1 MFTIA
6 ILIRKPRDGAALSGR
21 ASRSRADSSSGRR
34 PPDRARWTH
43 PTEAIRCDAVD
54 RAGEKRASPGE
65 ARRTSEVVI
74 RRIRLVIVVASFA
87 GALLAVALSLV
98 SYEALKSHLDT
109 FTVDRDADVSR
120 VEFDAIV
127 RRLRVLAVGLV
138 VLAGLLVAG
147 GRTLDR
153 AASDV
158 ACAWWQGIRGA
169 PAAARSFVAHEEPMY
184 LAGFGIAIV
193 VAALL
198 RIAFLDVPLR
208 YDEATTYNNFVSK
221 PLYVGLAHYPLP
233 NNHLLHTFLANI
245 SVNTFGSAAWA
256 IRLPA
261 LLAGIALVPATFAL
275 ARILYGRAA
284 AVLAAALVASSSTL
298 VEYSTNARGYTL
310 VALFTL
316 VAFIAATRVLDND
329 SIGAWAVIAAA
340 GALGLY
346 AVPVMLYPLGGV
358 LVWLLLSRVVARAP
372 VRPLLWRLGFCVV
385 SIAVLTLVL
394 YAPVFAASGIRSVT
408 SNEYV
413 EPQSW
418 ATFFDRLPDHIR
430 DTFAT
435 WDRDLPLVVSV
446 VLLIGLAGG
455 LALTPR
461 LSRYP
466 VPPLVAT
473 IAWIVPVVVVQRV
486 VPFTRVWLSLV
497 PLALAVIA
505 AFYGR
510 LLERLPRSRLLVPV
524 GAAVIAIGT
533 AWAVLDADS
542 VRESRETGALLDA
555 PAVASYL
562 ARNVEPGDRI
572 FATGSDV
579 ILEYYLAREGI
590 DARPFLYTSDPR
602 ARTFLV
608 VNLLGG
614 QRVED
619 YVRELDA
626 SLAPPELLRRFRS
639 AEIHLV
645 EPS

>member
-1 MFTIA
+1 MT
-6 ILIRKPRDGAALSGR
+6 
-21 ASRSRADSSSGRR
+21 
-34 PPDRARWTH
+34 AR
-43 PTEAIRCDAVD
+43 IV
-54 RAGEKRASPGE
+54 
-65 ARRTSEVVI
+65 
-74 RRIRLVIVVASFA
+74 RLA
-87 GALLAVALSLV
+87 AVALLLSSLV
-98 SYEALKSHLDT
+98 IALALTLVPYERLREHIDA
-109 FTVDRDADVSR
+109 FTVDRSADVSR
-120 VEFDAIV
+120 VEFDEIVVRLRLLSIGIAALVALLVYFGATIDRVATEIV
-127 RRLRVLAVGLV
+127 RSWVSV
-138 VLAGLLVAG
+138 V
-147 GRTLDR
+147 RR
-153 AASDV
+153 
-158 ACAWWQGIRGA
+158 A
-169 PAAARSFVAHEEPMY
+169 PAATQRWLAQESSSYLVVFGFIFALAVA
-184 LAGFGIAIV
+184 
-193 VAALL
+193 L
-198 RIAFLDVPLR
+198 RVAFLDVPLR

-233 NNHLLHTFLANI
+233 NNHLLHTFLANV
-245 SVNTFGSAAWA
+245 SVNTFGSSAWA

-284 AVLAAALVASSSTL
+284 ALLAAALVASSSTL

-329 SIGAWAVIAAA
+329 SIGAWAVIAVV

-372 VRPLLWRLGFCVV
+372 MRPLLWRLGFCVF

-418 ATFFDRLPDHIR
+418 ATFFDRLPDHAR
-430 DTFAT
+430 DTFET

-466 VPPLVAT
+466 VAPLVAT
-473 IAWIVPVVVVQRV
+473 IAWIVPVVIVQRV

-524 GAAVIAIGT
+524 GAAVIAIGA

-619 YVRELDA
+619 YVRELGP
-626 SLAPPELLRRFRS
+626 SLAPPEFLKRFRS

-645 EPS
+645 EPA